1 MNLDIIIPVHNE
13 EDTIT
18 DLYNKINEEIKIE
31 KYNIIFIDDG
41 SNDKTL
47 DKLTKLAE
55 NNSNI
60 KVIEF
65 SKQFGKENAIYA
77 GLLHSKSELTCI
89 LDISIKN
96 SISLVNKMLKY
107 MEEDKNIDS
116 VCICEKKEKETFID
130 KLINKTNDIE
140 LINNATYNRIITS
153 KMRKAILDYSSKY
166 GYNKYVYNNVGFN
179 TFYAKC
185 KVSTKQK
192 DKFYILNRIIENRYL
207 NKNKSLRK
215 IAISSILIS
224 ILSFIS
230 FIVTLI
236 LSIINKSNTLLI
248 ITIVLLLFS
257 ILMLFIFN
265 IIEFIIANSK
275 STSNL
280 FIIKNKIGIDEDYL

>member
-236 LSIINKSNTLLI
+236 LLIINKSNTLLI

>member
-18 DLYNKINEEIKIE
+18 DLYNKINDEIKVE
-31 KYNIIFIDDG
+31 KYNVIFIDDG

-47 DKLTKLAE
+47 DKLTKLSE
-55 NNSNI
+55 NNANV

-77 GLLHSKSELTCI
+77 GLLHSRSDLTCI
-89 LDISIKN
+89 LDTNIKN

-185 KVSTKQK
+185 KVSSKQK
-192 DKFYILNRIIENRYL
+192 DKLYLLNRIIENRYL
-207 NKNKSLRK
+207 NKSKSLRK
-215 IAISSILIS
+215 SAISSILIS
-224 ILSFIS
+224 ILAFIS
-230 FIVTLI
+230 FLVTLI
-236 LSIINKSNTLLI
+236 LAIVNKSNTLLI
-248 ITIVLLLFS
+248 ITITLLLFS

-265 IIEFIIANSK
+265 IIEFIIMNSR

-280 FIIKNKIGIDEDYL
+280 FIIKNKMGIDEDYL